1 MHTWWA
7 AFFPECLKH
16 SILPL
21 KINQHMYLTYRHG
34 SHFPFAF
41 FFPFQRN
48 CCQEKAGCYGSF
60 IVDHFST
67 RRLENIQPFQVTWFT
82 KHSQVHRDK
91 NEEEETD
98 KIVSEKQCSVL
109 PISGLHILV
118 TRTSITMAHLDKLFF
133 QRHAYKW
140 WHFRKTAD
148 SFVPKIIHSSCHC
161 CVLSIKL
168 MFCNSIRSGS

>member
-1 MHTWWA
+1 MGSL
-7 AFFPECLKH
+7 FPRVLKTLYSTFKNKSAH
-16 SILPL
+16 VFNIQTRLSLP
-21 KINQHMYLTYRHG
+21 
-34 SHFPFAF
+34 FCF

-60 IVDHFST
+60 TVDHFST

-82 KHSQVHRDK
+82 KHSQVHCDK

-148 SFVPKIIHSSCHC
+148 SFVSKIIHSSCHC